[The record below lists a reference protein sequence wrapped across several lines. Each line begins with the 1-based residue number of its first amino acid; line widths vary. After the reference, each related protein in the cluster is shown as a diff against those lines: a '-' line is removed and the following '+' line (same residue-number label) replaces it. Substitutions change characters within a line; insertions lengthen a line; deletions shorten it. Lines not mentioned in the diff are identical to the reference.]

1 MCLLLPLHEGVDL
14 HLTQTL
20 LASGDRSST
29 SNSSG
34 LQFTNKGF
42 QVNYLNCP
50 SIKREFALVNGRFDD
65 LLGNLDLARL
75 ADWIIFVLPGDIRKV
90 EPGSYS
96 ELLSALYAQGLPPS
110 VFCVMSNISDT
121 RELLAQLQMKFT
133 VNEGKV
139 RVLNSTADAFS
150 LLRHLAQSQK
160 KPTFCIADN
169 YLSSKDAL
177 KVGITST
184 RLRCGMLVED
194 ISTEPY
200 EENEGEVY
208 MKVGGILRGWDLP
221 LYDISQSFTEQT
233 RGGCPFLHLTGWGD
247 FPLRKA
253 DWTEYRTGGIK
264 AHQVPPRP
272 NSWIA
277 TSGPD
282 DSLASTLSAV
292 WNEMQ
297 IDDDEEDE
305 SNPETDDDEMSDH
318 EEVAEIPSASDDEAD
333 DLDLEESDATSKKTC
348 SFGKQDIVHKIP
360 SSALTTEAE
369 KAKAAYLEYQFPDE
383 VEIPP
388 GVSARTRF
396 AKYRGLPSFS
406 KCTWP
411 TKDDNSL
418 PFEYGKIFRFANY
431 PHNRRTIVKYTLS
444 QLRKLAT
451 GEVTDPL
458 GYPLRIPSGSLA
470 TLTIGPMD
478 RQLASALIS
487 AHTQRSDGA
496 RLVQPLVVWSLL
508 PYERCLSVL
517 HLVMQKRAKELTEAP
532 SNPKGNTFDADPI
545 MAKEPTLF
553 QVGIRRFIAAPIYSQ
568 PSKAAN
574 TNSKAEKFFTFASSP
589 IVASM
594 YAPVAYAPLPVLQF
608 RLRSSETG
616 DSRRVVLG
624 DLAAV
629 GSVLSVDPSRAIIK
643 RVLLSGNPYK
653 INKRS
658 VVARYMFYTPED
670 VEYFKP
676 VQLHTKSGAVGHI
689 KQSVGTHGLM
699 KCLFDRQIL
708 ASDVILMPLYKRI
721 FPKMTYDSRTTAKV
735 LNFETMRRQTIET
748 SEAPPLKSALKQYH
762 APKGGMDLDLL
773 TPEEEALFA

>member
-1 MCLLLPLHEGVDL
+1 MAPLRHVSGSLKQSNKKHKGEKKRLNSQKVTLRVQKVEAHKSKKLRKHLAKQQRQAKLKMVSSNQRFSRPLMCLLLPLHEGVDL

-200 EENEGEVY
+200 EENEGEVF

-383 VEIPP
+383 
-388 GVSARTRF
+388 
-396 AKYRGLPSFS
+396 
-406 KCTWP
+406 
-411 TKDDNSL
+411 
-418 PFEYGKIFRFANY
+418 
-431 PHNRRTIVKYTLS
+431 YTLS

-735 LNFETMRRQTIET
+735 LNFETRQ
-748 SEAPPLKSALKQYH
+748 
-762 APKGGMDLDLL
+762 
-773 TPEEEALFA
+773 